1 MAEVLVYVDHV
12 DGAVRK
18 PTLELLTLARRLGD
32 PVAVAL
38 GAGAANAA
46 ATLAEHGAVKVL
58 TDEAAEYADYLVVPK
73 VDALQAA
80 VEAASAAGSL
90 AAVLVPSSAEA
101 KEIAARLALRIGAG
115 VITDAVDV
123 EAGDQGPV
131 ATQSVF
137 AASYSTKTRVSK
149 GTPVITVKPNSAPVE
164 AAPAAGAVEALSVTF
179 SAQATGT
186 KVTGRTPR
194 ESTGRPELT
203 EAAIVVSGGRG
214 VNGSENFSI
223 IEALA
228 DSLGAAVGAS
238 RAAVDAGW
246 YPHTNQVGQTG
257 KSVSPQLYIANGI
270 SGAIQHR
277 AGMQTSKTI
286 VAVNKDAEAPI
297 FDLVDYGVVGD
308 LFEVVPQL
316 TEEIKT
322 RKG

>member
-18 PTLELLTLARRLGD
+18 PTLELLTLARRVGE

-38 GAGAANAA
+38 GAGAE
-46 ATLAEHGAVKVL
+46 ATASVLGEHGAVKVL
-58 TDEAAEYADYLVVPK
+58 AVDAPEFADYLVVPK

-80 VEAASAAGSL
+80 VEAVSPV
-90 AAVLVPSSAEA
+90 AVLVPSSAEG
-101 KEIAARLALRIGAG
+101 KEVAARLAVRIGSG
-115 VITDAVDV
+115 IITDAVDL
-123 EAGDQGPV
+123 EAGEQGPV
-131 ATQSVF
+131 ATQSAF
-137 AASYSTKTRVSK
+137 AASFTTKSRVSR
-149 GTPVITVKPNSAPVE
+149 GVPVITVKPNSAPVE
-164 AAPAAGAVEALSVTF
+164 AAPAAGAVEALSVSF

-186 KVTGRTPR
+186 KVLSRTPR

-214 VNGSENFSI
+214 VNGAENFAI

-246 YPHTNQVGQTG
+246 YPHSNQVGQTG
-257 KSVSPQLYIANGI
+257 KSVSPQLYIASGI

-286 VAVNKDAEAPI
+286 VAINKDSEAPI

-308 LFEVVPQL
+308 LFQVVPQL
-316 TEEIKT
+316 TDEVNT